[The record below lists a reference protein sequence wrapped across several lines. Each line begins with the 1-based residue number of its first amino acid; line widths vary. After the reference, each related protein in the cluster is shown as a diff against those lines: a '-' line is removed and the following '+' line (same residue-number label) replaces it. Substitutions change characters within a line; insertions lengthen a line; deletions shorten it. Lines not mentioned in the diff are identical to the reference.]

1 MKERER
7 KHTSTEETTK
17 ETDSDNQTEKNLCPE
32 CSGKLVRDVE
42 HGEVQC
48 GECGL
53 VVEEQEIDRGPEWRS
68 FNDGEGGG
76 EKNNR
81 VGSPLTEMMHD
92 KGLSTQIDW
101 RDIDARGQSLSPRQ
115 RQKMKR
121 LRTWN
126 ERASAKSS
134 KERNLKQALGEIDR
148 MASALGLPD
157 NIRET
162 ASVIYQQALSEDLL
176 VGRSI
181 EGVATASLYTA
192 ARQSGV
198 PRSFDKFTEVSRVER
213 IEVERTYQYI
223 VRELGLEVP
232 PANPK
237 SYIPQFASVLG
248 IDDEVQYIATEILEN
263 ATGNA
268 AVSGKNPVGLAAAAI
283 YAAGLIK
290 ETGLTQKE
298 VSEVAD
304 ISVVTIRNRYTELL
318 DAYDDVDREDVVNK

>member
-1 MKERER
+1 MREKEKENS
-7 KHTSTEETTK
+7 TSEKRDSVESEEK
-17 ETDSDNQTEKNLCPE
+17 EKADEENVCPE
-32 CSGKLVRDVE
+32 CGGSVVHDVE
-42 HGEVQC
+42 HGELQC

-53 VVEEQEIDRGPEWRS
+53 VIEEREIDRGPEWRS
-68 FNDGEGGG
+68 FTDETGSGE
-76 EKNNR
+76 NNR
-81 VGSPLTEMMHD
+81 VGSPMTEMMHD

-101 RDIDARGQSLSPRQ
+101 RDVDARGQSLSSRQ
-115 RQKMKR
+115 RQKMQR

-162 ASVIYQQALSEDLL
+162 ASVIYQRALKEDLL

-181 EGVATASLYTA
+181 EGVATASLYTS

-198 PRSFDKFTEVSRVER
+198 PRSFDKFAEVSRVER
-213 IEVERTYQYI
+213 IEIERTYQYI

-248 IDDEVQYIATEILEN
+248 VDDEVQYIATDILEN
-263 ATGNA
+263 ASGDA
-268 AVSGKNPVGLAAAAI
+268 AVSGKNPVGLAAAAL
-283 YAAGLIK
+283 YAAGLI
-290 ETGLTQKE
+290 TSSGLTQQE
-298 VSEVAD
+298 VSKAAD

-318 DAYDDVDREDVVNK
+318 DAYDDVDREEVVN